1 MLFRTLTSIED
12 FALSQ
17 LDRSRFIRVM
27 NHIGDGKKIKEFRE
41 RLGAAM
47 NRFEV
52 CYVAFFCQRHSFV
65 TNMTPEALC
74 TSSIV

>member
-1 MLFRTLTSIED
+1 MGSRLDGPELFRTLEGIEE

-17 LDRSRFIRVM
+17 VDRSRFIRVM
-27 NHIGDGKKIKEFRE
+27 NQVGDGHKIKEFRE

-52 CYVAFFCQRHSFV
+52 RFCSVFSKAFLRD
-65 TNMTPEALC
+65 
-74 TSSIV
+74 